1 MLRRRWISA
10 NFLQV
15 QPHQND
21 NAMTKPV
28 SDAAPFVH
36 PHQIEVQEFST
47 YARVIDARSA
57 AEYAEDHIPG
67 AVNVPTTFD
76 VDASTALDSGFN
88 PVAAMPSALAAATA
102 GSLPGD
108 TVLVY
113 CSKGG
118 RAAVVWADLLRRQ
131 GHQVDVLPGGWA
143 SYRQWVS
150 AGLDVLPRTLE
161 FRRIWALPA
170 MGIEQV
176 VEALRDEG
184 QQAIDIAAMSGV
196 VHWPGVPTQ
205 RQGLVT
211 QSAVES
217 LLLDALRHQ
226 ESDRAV
232 WVAGCSTLPH
242 KLTMPP
248 AMRVALERASTVRL
262 QVPTQVRAATW
273 LERLVHAGTPCAIA
287 IEEAMQFGKRPSR
300 QQLAHWR
307 RFVESHRTE
316 DALVAVIDDY
326 VDVVFAAGE
335 QSLPG
340 PVLALDSLDRARV
353 RFVLSSWLAKAGC
366 RQT

>member
-1 MLRRRWISA
+1 MHCRSWISA
-10 NFLQV
+10 NFLHV

-21 NAMTKPV
+21 NAMNKPV

-67 AVNVPTTFD
+67 AVNVPTTLD
-76 VDASTALDSGFN
+76 VDASTARDSGSN
-88 PVAAMPSALAAATA
+88 PVAAIPSALAAAA
-102 GSLPGD
+102 VGLLPGD

-118 RAAVVWADLLRRQ
+118 RCAVVLADLLRRQ
-131 GHQVDVLPGGWA
+131 GYQVDVLPGGWP

-161 FRRIWALPA
+161 FRRIWAPPA
-170 MGIEQV
+170 IGIEQV

-211 QSAVES
+211 QTAFES

-232 WVAGCSTLPH
+232 WVASCPTLPH

-248 AMRVALERASTVRL
+248 AMRVALERASTVKL
-262 QVPTQVRAATW
+262 QLPTTVRSAAW
-273 LERLVHAGTPCAIA
+273 IEQLVRAGTPCVIA
-287 IEEAMQFGKRPSR
+287 IEEATQFGKRPSR
-300 QQLAHWR
+300 QQLAQWR
-307 RFVESHRTE
+307 RLVESDRAE
-316 DALVAVIDDY
+316 DALVTVIDDY
-326 VDVVFAAGE
+326 IDVVFAAGQ
-335 QSLPG
+335 QSMPG
-340 PVLALDSLDRARV
+340 RVLGLDSLDRARV
-353 RFVLSSWLAKAGC
+353 RFLLSSWLAQAGC